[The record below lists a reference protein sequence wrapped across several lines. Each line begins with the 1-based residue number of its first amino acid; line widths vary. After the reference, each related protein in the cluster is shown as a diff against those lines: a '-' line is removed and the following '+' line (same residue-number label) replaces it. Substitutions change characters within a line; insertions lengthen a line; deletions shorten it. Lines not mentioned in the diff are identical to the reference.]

1 MDDYEE
7 KEMSED
13 DDIEYFKQEVGQ
25 APEPGWYSWA
35 YLMWSI

>member
-25 APEPGWYSWA
+25 APEPGWYPSRL
-35 YLMWSI
+35 YLVLI